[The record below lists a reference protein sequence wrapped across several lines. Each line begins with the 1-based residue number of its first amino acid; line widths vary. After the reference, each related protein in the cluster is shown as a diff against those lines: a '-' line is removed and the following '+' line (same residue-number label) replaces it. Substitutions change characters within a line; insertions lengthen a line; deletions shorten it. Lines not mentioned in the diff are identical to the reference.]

1 MNNNEDYR
9 HNANMHKMNGGSSHK
24 KNPDVRFFGN
34 FSD

>member
-9 HNANMHKMNGGSSHK
+9 HNGNMQKMNGGSSQK
-24 KNPDVRFFGN
+24 KNPDVRFFSN